1 MNFKN
6 MILSALR
13 SRYVAEA
20 ESAKANIEVYLN
32 SPVGIGEHSDL
43 VGSVDTQVE
52 ELASALEKISTLG
65 MLIKE
70 YESSEESD

>member
-1 MNFKN
+1 MNYKN

-13 SRYVAEA
+13 SRYVGEA

-52 ELASALEKISTLG
+52 KLASALEKISTLG
-65 MLIKE
+65 MLINE
-70 YESSEESD
+70 HESSEESD

>member
-13 SRYVAEA
+13 SKYVAEA